1 MIKILVTGSSGTIGT
16 GLAERLLDAGHEVVG
31 VDIEPNPWSEAVNDR
46 TIVTD
51 LTDEQNVDTLPTDVD
66 IVVHFAANARVHHLV
81 KHPVGARENFDM
93 TFNMLEYTRKT
104 DVSKFIFSSSREV
117 YGNKGKTIYTEEDTF
132 ADECESP
139 YTASKVAGEALLDSY
154 EQCYDIQSCILRF
167 SNVYGKY
174 DASDRVVP
182 LFIAQANRGRDLTVY
197 GQDKVL
203 DFTHVDDCID
213 GVVKMIN
220 NFHKVSGMTLN
231 IASGEGTSLVEL
243 AETIS
248 DAVSPDVSV
257 TIEPNR
263 TGEVSRFVSDI
274 TRAEKI
280 LGYNPDYDFNDGI
293 EAAIDWYSERQHL
306 FDTIL
311 DEKP

>member
-1 MIKILVTGSSGTIGT
+1 MVKILFTGSSGTIGT
-16 GLAERLLDAGHEVVG
+16 GLAERLLNIGHEVVG
-31 VDIEPNPWSEAVNDR
+31 VDSESNPWSEAIDNR

-51 LTDEQNVDTLPTDVD
+51 ITEEQNVDTLPTDAD
-66 IVVHFAANARVHHLV
+66 MIVHFAANARVHRLV
-81 KHPVGARENFDM
+81 KRPLGARENFDM
-93 TFNMLEYTRKT
+93 TFNMLEFARKN
-104 DVSKFIFSSSREV
+104 DISKFIFSSSREV
-117 YGNKGKTIYTEEDTF
+117 YGNKGKTIYSEEDTF

-182 LFIAQANRGRDLTVY
+182 LFIAQAYRGEDLTVY

-203 DFTHVDDCID
+203 DFTHVDDCVD
-213 GVVKMIN
+213 GVLKTIDD
-220 NFHKVSGMTLN
+220 FHKVSGMTLN

-248 DAVSPDVSV
+248 DAVSTDVEV
-257 TIEPNR
+257 TVEPNR

-274 TRAEKI
+274 TRAQKI
-280 LGYNPDYDFNDGI
+280 LGYDPDYNFYEGL

-306 FDTIL
+306 FETIL
-311 DEKP
+311 DKTS

>member
-1 MIKILVTGSSGTIGT
+1 MTKVLLTGSSGTIGT
-16 GLAERLLDAGHEVVG
+16 RLAERLLDTGHEVVG
-31 VDIEPNPWSEAVNDR
+31 VDSEPNPWSESVDER

-51 LTDEQNVDTLPTDVD
+51 LTDEQNLDALPTDAD
-66 IVVHFAANARVHHLV
+66 IVVHFAANARVHRLV
-81 KHPVGARENFDM
+81 KRPIGARENFDM
-93 TFNMLEYTRKT
+93 TFNMLEYARKN

-117 YGNKGKTIYTEEDTF
+117 YGNKGKTIYSEEDTF

-174 DASDRVVP
+174 DASDRVIP
-182 LFIAQANRGRDLTVY
+182 LFIAQAHRGEDLTVY
-197 GQDKVL
+197 GEDKVL
-203 DFTHVDDCID
+203 DFTHVEDCVD
-213 GVVKMIN
+213 GVFETID

-243 AETIS
+243 AETIA
-248 DAVSPDVSV
+248 DAVPTDVDV
-257 TIEPNR
+257 TVEPNR

-274 TRAEKI
+274 SRAQKI
-280 LGYNPDYDFNDGI
+280 LGYDPNYDFQEGI
-293 EAAIDWYSERQHL
+293 EAAIDWYSDRQQL
-306 FDTIL
+306 FETIL
-311 DEKP
+311 DETS